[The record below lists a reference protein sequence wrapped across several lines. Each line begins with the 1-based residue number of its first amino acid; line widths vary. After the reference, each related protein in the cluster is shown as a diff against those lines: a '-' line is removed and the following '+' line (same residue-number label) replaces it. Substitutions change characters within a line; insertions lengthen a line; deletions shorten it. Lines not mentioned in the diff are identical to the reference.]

1 MTPFSPI
8 PHRHPIR
15 VVLSSPA
22 LQRFISVR
30 NAAALVIAQLGI
42 AAFFVSG
49 DTPIALGP
57 SAGWFVLVAAGLAVL
72 VRAIDLESWALLMPG
87 GFEGRIVA
95 AFGPRAGGVAV
106 GVALVERLLLGALT
120 CLVVGHY
127 IASVVVIATA
137 EWRFT
142 ESARPEDLATLLAVG
157 AMGLLWIRPAPGG
170 SCDARP
176 WRGASGSASA
186 SSFCR
191 WSGVS

>member
-1 MTPFSPI
+1 MWGLIRQGTNLHVIATIAEHSWTGRGLEKCSWLRPGGGHEVSLYTTGRRAIIVQSRPLTVSRMTSFSPI

-22 LQRFISVR
+22 LQRFLSVR

-72 VRAIDLESWALLMPG
+72 VRAIVESWALLMPG

-95 AFGPRAGGVAV
+95 ALARAQ
-106 GVALVERLLLGALT
+106 R
-120 CLVVGHY
+120 
-127 IASVVVIATA
+127 AS
-137 EWRFT
+137 R
-142 ESARPEDLATLLAVG
+142 
-157 AMGLLWIRPAPGG
+157 
-170 SCDARP
+170 
-176 WRGASGSASA
+176 
-186 SSFCR
+186 
-191 WSGVS
+191 